1 MVVLVR
7 LEEVFQPRRG
17 DVFQLPL
24 GVEQT
29 LPRGCHRV
37 VVIQGEIANKF
48 SPTITVIPLSA
59 NSRLKN
65 ILFSAPITPGGQ
77 NGLNKECVALCL
89 QIRTLSRRHFTPANF
104 IGSLSEEDMAK
115 IDTILAFTLGLNQKG
130 KTEKMQKTAEFG
142 G

>member
-1 MVVLVR
+1 MLK

-37 VVIQGEIANKF
+37 VVIQGEIANRF
-48 SPTITVIPLSA
+48 SPTVTVVPLSS

-65 ILFSAPITPGGQ
+65 MLFSAPIAPDDR

-89 QIRTLSRRHFTPANF
+89 QIRTLSRRHFTPANYV
-104 IGSLSEEDMAK
+104 GSLSEEDLTK
-115 IDTILAFTLGLNQKG
+115 IDTILAFTLGLNLKG
-130 KTEKMQKTAEFG
+130 KAEKMQKTAEIG

>member
-1 MVVLVR
+1 MVALLK

-48 SPTITVIPLSA
+48 SPTVTVVPLSS

-65 ILFSAPITPGGQ
+65 MLFSAPIAPGDRS
-77 NGLNKECVALCL
+77 GLNKECVALCL
-89 QIRTLSRRHFTPANF
+89 QIRTLSRRHFNPANYV
-104 IGSLSEEDMAK
+104 GSLSEEDLAK
-115 IDTILAFTLGLNQKG
+115 IDTILAFTLGLNLKG
-130 KTEKMQKTAEFG
+130 KVEKMQKTAEIG

>member
-1 MVVLVR
+1 MLR

-37 VVIQGEIANKF
+37 VVIQGEIANRF
-48 SPTITVIPLSA
+48 SPTITVVPLSS

-65 ILFSAPITPGGQ
+65 MLFAAPIAAGERS
-77 NGLNKECVALCL
+77 GLNKECVALCL
-89 QIRTLSRRHFTPANF
+89 QIRTLSRRHFTPANYV
-104 IGSLSEEDMAK
+104 GSLAEEEMAK
-115 IDTILAFTLGLNQKG
+115 IDAILAFTLGLNLKG
-130 KTEKMQKTAEFG
+130 KSDKMQKTAEIG